1 MVSGVSWRVTPI
13 VNHPRSF
20 EYLFQGGAGAVV
32 RAIDRDE
39 ISLLEDRR
47 TGGHLSVEDGR
58 LREIVFALGVMTWGQ
73 QNPDLRRIH
82 GASSDYLAAK
92 ANAQMTWAKKAGSTQ
107 EYKPDHFDVMPDY
120 SPDTGDLTTEVA
132 GHIFVEAAATFL
144 NTLREFS
151 PLIDQTTAVY
161 LGRSVPNPQGDTQ
174 IWTGD
179 PVRVDFHETKED
191 PFLHRIWKTAHTQFV
206 KDFPDRAEHRPIL
219 YLVDFIF
226 DLFRYH
232 YYLNSGTR
240 QTQPSKKLRGF
251 LDGLEQ
257 RLQEHSM
264 LTPDWEKAISFWRDR
279 SPEDTPE
286 DTP

>member
-1 MVSGVSWRVTPI
+1 MLSGVSFRVTPI

-32 RAIDRDE
+32 GAIDRDE
-39 ISLLEDRR
+39 ISLLEDRM

-58 LREIVFALGVMTWGQ
+58 LREIVFTLGVMTWGQ
-73 QNPDLRRIH
+73 QNPDLRRIY
-82 GASSDYLAAK
+82 GASSGYLTAK
-92 ANAQMTWAKKAGSTQ
+92 AKAQMTWAKTAGSTQ
-107 EYKPDHFDVMPDY
+107 SDNPDRFDVMPDY
-120 SPDTGDLTTEVA
+120 SPDTGDLTTEAA
-132 GHIFVEAAATFL
+132 GRILVEAAATFL

-161 LGRSVPNPQGDTQ
+161 LGRSVPNPQGDPR

-179 PVRVDFHETKED
+179 PVSVDFHETSED
-191 PFLHRIWKTAHTQFV
+191 PFLYRIWRAAHAQFV
-206 KDFPDRAEHRPIL
+206 IDFPDRAEHRPIL

-232 YYLNSGTR
+232 YYLNFGTR
-240 QTQPSKKLRGF
+240 ETRPSEKLQGF

-257 RLQEHSM
+257 RLQDHSM
-264 LTPDWEKAISFWRDR
+264 LTPDWEKAISFWRDN
-279 SPEDTPE
+279 SPEP
-286 DTP
+286 